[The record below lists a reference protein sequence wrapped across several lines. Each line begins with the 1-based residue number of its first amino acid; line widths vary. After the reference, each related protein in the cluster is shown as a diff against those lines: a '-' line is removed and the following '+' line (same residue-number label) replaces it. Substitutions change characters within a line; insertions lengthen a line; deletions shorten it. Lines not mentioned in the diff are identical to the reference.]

1 MKKIFKSFL
10 CTLGAL
16 AVFSCAVDEL
26 TAPSPIE
33 VPDGYT
39 LQKFTAQVDATKTE
53 VSDGHTVWSTG
64 DQIKLFWD
72 GGDGV
77 ATLDGEGGSA
87 TGAFLGAVP
96 EGKTVT
102 CAVYPAD
109 VEAVVDGSN
118 VSVTFPAEQAG
129 SFAAGNIAV
138 SKVGEGNMLSFYNL
152 NSFIAVQLIS
162 DNITKI
168 EVESVA
174 GGALVGTLPVNIAG
188 DEPVFGDLESPAASV
203 SMTGGVAGVYY
214 ISVLPG
220 MAHDGGLLL
229 KYYQG
234 DEVSG
239 TYLLDKELTT
249 QRSHILQLGEF
260 EPEGKYYVTVD
271 GAGRHTGLSWTDAFS
286 SAEMFALLT
295 PGENP
300 SAADSLARAVA
311 IDGATFYMAA
321 GTYDFGDN
329 PRIDFTEA
337 NRVTLT
343 LEGGYNASTGV
354 RDLENNAT
362 IITGARDD
370 NADPVT
376 GHICLKLRGNMN
388 VLLDG
393 LHFENGLSSE
403 DKGGALNCAGEE
415 LYVTLIDC
423 VISNNKNIVDGA
435 DKNGAGLYLNTVGGG
450 VRATRVTI
458 SNNTSLHAPALYVY
472 NSDITMNDCVIEDNY
487 ASSWGGAAR
496 IRVGDHQCVFNN
508 CIFNE
513 NSSNGDS
520 GCVVFGETTNPQ
532 HAGSTLIFNGC
543 TFSKNTCTGNGGAI
557 TLNED
562 VTCNIKGGTFSEN
575 AAKLGGAIFTPNNTN
590 VNTISISDNCVFSK
604 NYAIEGGWA
613 GGIHFKSAGTLTV
626 TDCTF
631 SENYSVNGD
640 SGAFNADN
648 ANATFTFT
656 RVAFSGNHADGDAG
670 GVMWI
675 SKGTYKF
682 TDCTFSENYTSASGG
697 GAVYANDT
705 GTYSFTG
712 CSFLGNYTS
721 KKDKLGGAVYMKLS
735 SENTTPMT
743 FTDCT
748 FDGNNATEGYGG
760 TIALDGLGTVNIKGG
775 SFKNGF
781 ARHGGAILIKNNGNL
796 IIERNASSQGTL
808 FSGNHANNGTN
819 ESYGGAIASESKNA
833 EFSCTG
839 ATFRENYLDYVG
851 DKAGYGGA
859 IAIRNENGL
868 HANIIEC
875 VFEGNYT
882 ACNGGSA
889 LSYQSTG
896 GDGNGDGTGYM
907 RVIDSRFEGN
917 HVDYNGS
924 NKPNETG
931 RHGGA
936 VRLGHDATPSYF
948 DGCTFIGNYTET
960 PKANRVGA
968 YGGAINYY
976 ADGMC
981 YLNNCYFEN
990 NRAARG
996 GAISAKATPDSGLY
1010 LNGCSFSG
1018 NWNSYGGGSTI
1029 VLDRVKKFCMNN
1041 CSFNDNTYTSNSS
1054 SHSEQGSWIYAD
1066 GDSAET
1072 DPKMKE
1078 VVISNCTAIGTCH
1091 IPNAGSE
1098 ATAAVELFYFR
1109 RFVDG
1114 GQMHLINNCLINT
1127 NSNLHDA
1134 WWTNAVDL
1142 YGFYNVFNTAGR
1154 TGGNVYLDGNHN
1166 TGYYNDKSA
1175 NPPTYNN
1182 RVLKEDLLPADIAW
1196 DATNHI
1202 WPWNG
1207 GLANSKIYEKLTATD
1222 YDGLMATASADFK
1235 AWLENVDPKGPAV
1248 KNVLH
1253 KDQLGTDRGTG
1264 DWQPGAYQAND

>member
-1 MKKIFKSFL
+1 MKKIFSSIL

-26 TAPSPIE
+26 NAPSPVE

-39 LQKFTAQVDATKTE
+39 LVKFTANADVTKTALE
-53 VSDGHTVWSTG
+53 NGHTVWSEG
-64 DQIKLFWD
+64 DQINIYWD
-72 GGDGV
+72 NGHSITQ
-77 ATLDGEGGSA
+77 ATLIGGAGST
-87 TGAFLGAVP
+87 TGYFEAVLP
-96 EGKTVT
+96 EGAEVT
-102 CAVYPAD
+102 CAIYPANIEAN
-109 VEAVVDGSN
+109 VEGTN
-118 VSVTFPAEQAG
+118 VTLPFRADQEG
-129 SFAAGNIAV
+129 TFAAGNIAV
-138 SKVGEGNMLSFYNL
+138 SKVGEGNVLNFNNV
-152 NSFIAVQLIS
+152 NSFIAVQLTSSDIS
-162 DNITKI
+162 KI
-168 EVESVA
+168 EVESVG
-174 GGALVGTLPVNIAG
+174 GGALVGNLPVNLAG
-188 DEPVFGDLESPAASV
+188 DEPVFGDIESASSSV
-203 SMTGGVAGVYY
+203 TMSAGAAGVYY
-214 ISVLPG
+214 ISVLSG
-220 MAHDGGLLL
+220 VQHEGGLLL
-229 KYYQG
+229 KYY
-234 DEVSG
+234 DDVEITG
-239 TYLLDKELTT
+239 TYFLDKNVTT

-260 EPEGKYYVTVD
+260 EPNGEYFVTVE
-271 GAGRHTGLSWTDAFS
+271 GAGRHTGLSWADAFS
-286 SAEMFALLT
+286 GAEMFALLT

-300 SAADSLARAVA
+300 SAADSLARAFA

-329 PRIDFTEA
+329 PRIDFTEE

-343 LEGGYNASTGV
+343 LKGGYNASTGV
-354 RDLENNAT
+354 RDLDNNAT

-376 GHICLKLRGNMN
+376 GHICLKLRHNMN
-388 VLLDG
+388 VTLDG
-393 LHFENGLSSE
+393 LHFENGLSSQ
-403 DKGGALNCAGEE
+403 DKGGALNLAGED

-423 VISNNKNIVDGA
+423 VISNNKNIVNGA
-435 DKNGAGLYLNTVGGG
+435 DKDGAGLYLETVGGG

-458 SNNTSLHAPALYVY
+458 SNNTSQHAPALYVY
-472 NSDITMNDCVIEDNY
+472 DSDITMTDCVIEDNY
-487 ASSWGGAAR
+487 SSNWGGAVR
-496 IRVGDHQCVFNN
+496 IRKGDPFCVFNN
-508 CIFNE
+508 CTFKE
-513 NSSNGDS
+513 NSAKNDS
-520 GCVVFGETTNPQ
+520 GCIVHNDGTMT
-532 HAGSTLIFNGC
+532 FNGC
-543 TFSKNTCTGNGGAI
+543 TFMKNTGTGNGGAI
-557 TLNED
+557 TMNGTG
-562 VTCNIKGGTFSEN
+562 TCIIKGGTFSEN
-575 AAKLGGAIFTPNNTN
+575 EAKLGGAIYTSSGTNT
-590 VNTISISDNCVFSK
+590 VNISDNCTFYK
-604 NYAIEGGWA
+604 NHATGWA
-613 GGIHFKSAGTLTV
+613 GAVHFKCKGELNV

-631 SENYSVNGD
+631 SENYGDGD

-648 ANATFTFT
+648 ADATHTFT
-656 RVAFSGNHADGDAG
+656 RVTFDGNHADGDAG

-675 SKGTYKF
+675 SKGTYSF

-705 GTYSFTG
+705 GSYSFTG
-712 CSFLGNYTS
+712 CEFNGNYTS
-721 KKDKLGGAVYMKLS
+721 KTDKLGGAVYMKLS
-735 SENTTPMT
+735 SENSTPMT

-748 FDGNNATEGYGG
+748 FDGNQASVGYGG
-760 TIALDGLGTVNIKGG
+760 AIALDGLGTVKVKGG

-889 LSYQSTG
+889 LSYQSSG
-896 GDGNGDGTGYM
+896 GDSNGDGTGYM

-1066 GDSAET
+1066 GDSAES
-1072 DPKMKE
+1072 DPRMKE

-1091 IPNAGSE
+1091 IPNAGAE

-1134 WWTNAVDL
+1134 WWTNGLDL

-1182 RVLKEDLLPADIAW
+1182 RVLKEDLLPANIAW

-1253 KDQLGTDRGTG
+1253 KDQLGNDRGSG
-1264 DWQPGAYQAND
+1264 DWRPGAYQAN